1 MLPYFPMTPA
11 TGLLALTG
19 SPWWLG
25 AVAVLLA
32 SLTVLAL
39 VIRCRRRF
47 GGVTGD
53 VLGAGIEVTL
63 AALLVVAVA
72 S

>member
-1 MLPYFPMTPA
+1 
-11 TGLLALTG
+11 LLALTG
-19 SPWWLG
+19 SPWWHG

-39 VIRCRRRF
+39 VARCRRRF

-53 VLGAGIEVTL
+53 VLGAGIEVFL
-63 AALLVVAVA
+63 ALLLVVATA
-72 S
+72 R